1 MSRTRSSKS
10 RATRRHTLDPD
21 KLAPVLAEMFPVGD
35 GELPTA
41 VDGWFDRQGRPRRV
55 RADYPNGWR
64 IEFRLSVKRTVTSS
78 SASIRLVTKGKPA

>member
-1 MSRTRSSKS
+1 MSRPRRKARSV
-10 RATRRHTLDPD
+10 TRRYALDSAQ
-21 KLAPVLAEMFPVGD
+21 LAPVLAELFPVGD
-35 GELPTA
+35 GELPTV

-78 SASIRLVTKGKPA
+78 SATLRLVTRGKPA